1 MIKWIVIAV
10 AAYILYRLFANDILK
25 KRKKN
30 EKQDE
35 KDIAKKVASGEMI
48 VVDKIAAAE
57 FKTKAMAQM
66 LSDIGAGKKS
76 LVVLPEKDEKVV
88 KSLANIPGVKTAATG
103 VNTYDVVNADK
114 LILSVDAAKKLEEVY
129 A

>member
-35 KDIAKKVASGEMI
+35 KDIAKKVASGEMVKDPQCGTYVSVEDSI
-48 VVDKIAAAE
+48 TVRDGDKVYHFCSYDCRDKFLKRIADGG
-57 FKTKAMAQM
+57 QPWPP
-66 LSDIGAGKKS
+66 KS
-76 LVVLPEKDEKVV
+76 SPRLRPAPRSER
-88 KSLANIPGVKTAATG
+88 IRRTAARSRI
-103 VNTYDVVNADK
+103 K
-114 LILSVDAAKKLEEVY
+114 IS
-129 A
+129 

>member
-35 KDIAKKVASGEMI
+35 KDIAVKDPQCGTYVSVEDSITVRDGDKVYHFCSYDCRDKFLKRIADGGQPVAPEVESKTPAGAEVRTDQADSGP
-48 VVDKIAAAE
+48 K
-57 FKTKAMAQM
+57 Q
-66 LSDIGAGKKS
+66 
-76 LVVLPEKDEKVV
+76 
-88 KSLANIPGVKTAATG
+88 N
-103 VNTYDVVNADK
+103 
-114 LILSVDAAKKLEEVY
+114 
-129 A
+129 

>member
-35 KDIAKKVASGEMI
+35 KEIAKKVRPARW
-48 VVDKIAAAE
+48 
-57 FKTKAMAQM
+57 
-66 LSDIGAGKKS
+66 
-76 LVVLPEKDEKVV
+76 
-88 KSLANIPGVKTAATG
+88 
-103 VNTYDVVNADK
+103 
-114 LILSVDAAKKLEEVY
+114 
-129 A
+129 

>member
-35 KDIAKKVASGEMI
+35 KEIAKKVESGEMVKDPQCGTYVSVEDSI
-48 VVDKIAAAE
+48 TVRDGDKVYHFCSYDCRDKFLKRIAEGGQPVAPEVESKTPAGAE
-57 FKTKAMAQM
+57 
-66 LSDIGAGKKS
+66 
-76 LVVLPEKDEKVV
+76 
-88 KSLANIPGVKTAATG
+88 VKT
-103 VNTYDVVNADK
+103 DQADSGPK
-114 LILSVDAAKKLEEVY
+114 QQ
-129 A
+129 

>member
-35 KDIAKKVASGEMI
+35 KDIAKKVASGEMVKDPQCGTYVSVEDSI
-48 VVDKIAAAE
+48 TVRDGDKVYHFCSYDCRDKFLKRIADGGQPVAPEDSGRRRGQNGSGGQRPEAE
-57 FKTKAMAQM
+57 LKFPDT
-66 LSDIGAGKKS
+66 DH
-76 LVVLPEKDEKVV
+76 
-88 KSLANIPGVKTAATG
+88 
-103 VNTYDVVNADK
+103 
-114 LILSVDAAKKLEEVY
+114 EEGGFP
-129 A
+129 

>member
-35 KDIAKKVASGEMI
+35 KDEQGQKEGV
-48 VVDKIAAAE
+48 AAE
-57 FKTKAMAQM
+57 DRKSVSLHSEPPDEPKTHKGFR
-66 LSDIGAGKKS
+66 I
-76 LVVLPEKDEKVV
+76 
-88 KSLANIPGVKTAATG
+88 
-103 VNTYDVVNADK
+103 
-114 LILSVDAAKKLEEVY
+114 
-129 A
+129 